1 MHVLAVD
8 GGGTRTTIALADG
21 DGRELVRRTG
31 PAGIVDPR
39 WPLAAAEAVV
49 GLARSV
55 LDAAGVVPPVEVLCA
70 GLAGSGDASSREI
83 VRRGLISAGLAR
95 RVVVCSDGEIA
106 LEGALM
112 GGAGVLLVAGTGSI
126 AWGRGEDGRVA
137 RCGGW
142 GRIVGDEGSAY
153 WLGRE
158 ALRAVLRAA
167 DGRGEDTTLRSRV
180 IGPGRVV
187 AAAEAISGWT
197 ARATKAQIAALARDV
212 VEAAAE
218 GDGVAR
224 RLLRDAAAA
233 LAEHATTLARRLAPW
248 SGAVPV
254 VLHGGLA
261 GESAF
266 STLVVDLLSR
276 ARGWD
281 GGALEIRD
289 PLTDP
294 VTGAIRLALRS

>member
-1 MHVLAVD
+1 MYVLAVD

-55 LDAAGVVPPVEVLCA
+55 LDAAGVGAPVGVLCA
-70 GLAGSGDASSREI
+70 GLAGSGDAPSREI
-83 VRRGLISAGLAR
+83 VQRALVSAGLAR

-153 WLGRE
+153 WIGRE
-158 ALRAVLRAA
+158 ALRAVLRAV
-167 DGRGEDTTLRSRV
+167 DGRGEDTVLRGRV
-180 IGPGRVV
+180 IGPGRLV
-187 AAAEAISGWT
+187 ADPEGIPGWAAK
-197 ARATKAQIAALARDV
+197 ATKAEIAALAREV
-212 VEAAAE
+212 VGAAGE
-218 GDGVAR
+218 GDSVAQ
-224 RLLRDAAAA
+224 RLLHDAAAA
-233 LAEHATTLARRLAPW
+233 LAEHAHTLARRLAPW

-261 GESAF
+261 SEAGF
-266 STLVVDLLSR
+266 SGRVIELLSR
-276 ARGWD
+276 EGHT
-281 GGALEIRD
+281 LEIHE
-289 PLTDP
+289 PLADP